1 MTVVNLTRFG
11 VYVYIRGEAYY
22 VESRSSRM
30 LTNEMEILDLEIEY
44 EKGSFWRFRGSHLY
58 SQARIELSSLRE
70 TRLRIEEDEEEI
82 RILPNKF
89 YDRFNPF
96 DAEFCEHMNAS
107 SICHHKMKLSATDG
121 KILKEEQYDRTD
133 PNDKRMT
140 RQKVYFA
147 LRSIL
152 YPGALAAML
161 ALLVSMFLKD
171 AGEANII
178 WALVLTVLCGFNI
191 YFLQAFIKFVPKFM
205 KFSKKYYSNAKQ
217 ESLREKF
224 RNVNVNTDTDAN
236 TNKPF

>member
-1 MTVVNLTRFG
+1 
-11 VYVYIRGEAYY
+11 
-22 VESRSSRM
+22 
-30 LTNEMEILDLEIEY
+30 
-44 EKGSFWRFRGSHLY
+44 
-58 SQARIELSSLRE
+58 
-70 TRLRIEEDEEEI
+70 
-82 RILPNKF
+82 
-89 YDRFNPF
+89 
-96 DAEFCEHMNAS
+96 
-107 SICHHKMKLSATDG
+107 MKLSATDG